1 MVHKVRVVFVD
12 LELESFPLP
21 AAVAWRYKD
30 TICFNVAIAACARG
44 FLERLKYW

>member
-1 MVHKVRVVFVD
+1 MVHKVSVVFVD
-12 LELESFPLP
+12 LESFPLP
-21 AAVAWRYKD
+21 AAAWRYKD